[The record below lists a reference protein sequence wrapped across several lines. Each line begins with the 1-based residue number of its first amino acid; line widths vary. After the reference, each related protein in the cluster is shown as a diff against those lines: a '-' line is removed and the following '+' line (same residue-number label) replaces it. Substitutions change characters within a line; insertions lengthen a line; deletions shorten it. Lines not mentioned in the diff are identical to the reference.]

1 MANITVD
8 QLGDVIRKELT
19 EYGAEIKK
27 ETRKII
33 RDAGKAALGAVR
45 ENAPVRKGPN
55 GGAYRKSLK
64 VTYNPK
70 EAGTAAITT
79 GEDAGYALIYASD
92 GQYRLTHL
100 LENGHPMPQGGRSR
114 AIPHWKYGEAAA
126 EQKLEELP
134 RKLQEVT

>member
-1 MANITVD
+1 MASVPDISIDNLAEAITQEVN
-8 QLGDVIRKELT
+8 R
-19 EYGAEIKK
+19 YGKEIKT
-27 ETRKII
+27 ETRKVIQ
-33 RDAGKAALGAVR
+33 DAGKAALEETKAH
-45 ENAPVRKGPN
+45 APVKTGK
-55 GGAYRKSLK
+55 YRDSLK

-70 EAGTAAITT
+70 EAGKAAWSA

-134 RKLQEVT
+134 RKLEEVT

>member
-1 MANITVD
+1 MPDISIDNLAEAINQEVN
-8 QLGDVIRKELT
+8 R
-19 EYGAEIKK
+19 YGKEIKT

-33 RDAGKAALGAVR
+33 QEAGKAALEETKAH
-45 ENAPVRKGPN
+45 APVKTGK
-55 GGAYRKSLK
+55 YRDSLK

-70 EAGTAAITT
+70 EAGTAT
-79 GEDAGYALIYASD
+79 GGENAGYALVYASD

-134 RKLQEVT
+134 RKLEEVT